1 LQAAGFSLKAPPARA
16 GKKERDLNAGGI
28 RVSWRRSR
36 AESLFD
42 TVGFTVIAWRG

>member
-1 LQAAGFSLKAPPARA
+1 LQAAGFSSKRRLRGPAS
-16 GKKERDLNAGGI
+16 KERDLNAGGI

-42 TVGFTVIAWRG
+42 TVGLTVIAWRG